1 MFESCRA
8 HRRKPAPLLA
18 SRRGRVFIVANA
30 VPTSALKRRRPPL
43 SRRRPVGALARLL
56 GRSVAPMLP
65 AWATVL
71 IAIAASAV
79 GGVVGAL
86 LQTRHERSEAIRE
99 RMIIAA
105 ADFSGQLGQALKWA
119 VALDRRADVALND
132 RATEVAGVEE
142 ALREARQRVAATS
155 EPLSRRARRRRA
167 TTAACVKRT
176 ASPRGRGMRRDNKR
190 A

>member
-1 MFESCRA
+1 
-8 HRRKPAPLLA
+8 
-18 SRRGRVFIVANA
+18 
-30 VPTSALKRRRPPL
+30 
-43 SRRRPVGALARLL
+43 VGALARLL